1 MALWL
6 DQGVV
11 SVLISLASDISS
23 IEGQQILNC
32 FIDLD
37 GVLGA
42 RVELYCSTA
51 GTFAQ
56 LRNKLRK

>member
-23 IEGQQILNC
+23 IEGNC
-32 FIDLD
+32 FFDLERLTCIAVPP
-37 GVLGA
+37 GLSPNL
-42 RVELYCSTA
+42 EI
-51 GTFAQ
+51 
-56 LRNKLRK
+56 N